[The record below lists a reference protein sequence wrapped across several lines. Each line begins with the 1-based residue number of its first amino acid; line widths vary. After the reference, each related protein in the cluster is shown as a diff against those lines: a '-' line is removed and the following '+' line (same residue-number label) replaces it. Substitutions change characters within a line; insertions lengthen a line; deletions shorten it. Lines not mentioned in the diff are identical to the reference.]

1 MSQAFQVR
9 WAGSAAR
16 DLERIV
22 AYIAAD
28 NPARAGAILTRIKQA
43 ATELQLHPNR
53 GRCVPELLAQG
64 IVLYREL
71 VLPPWRIVYR
81 VGETSVV
88 VLTVFDSRQNI
99 EDILLEKLLHTNS

>member
-1 MSQAFQVR
+1 MSQDFQIQ
-9 WAGSAAR
+9 WTGSAVW

-22 AYIAAD
+22 AHIAAD
-28 NPARAGAILTRIKQA
+28 SPTRAVSILARIKHA
-43 ATELQLHPNR
+43 AAELHQHPNR
-53 GRCVPELLAQG
+53 GRFVPELQAQG

-71 VLPPWRIVYR
+71 VIPPWRIVYR

-99 EDILLEKLLHTNS
+99 EDILLEKLIHTNS

>member
-1 MSQAFQVR
+1 MSQDFQVQ
-9 WAGSAAR
+9 WAGSAVR

-28 NPARAGAILTRIKQA
+28 SPVRAGGTLAQIKEA
-43 ATELQLHPNR
+43 ATELHQHPNR
-53 GRCVPELLAQG
+53 GRCVPELQAQG

-71 VLPPWRIVYR
+71 VVPPWRIVYR

-88 VLTVFDSRQNI
+88 VLAVFDSRQNI
-99 EDILLEKLLHTNS
+99 EDILLEKLIHTNS